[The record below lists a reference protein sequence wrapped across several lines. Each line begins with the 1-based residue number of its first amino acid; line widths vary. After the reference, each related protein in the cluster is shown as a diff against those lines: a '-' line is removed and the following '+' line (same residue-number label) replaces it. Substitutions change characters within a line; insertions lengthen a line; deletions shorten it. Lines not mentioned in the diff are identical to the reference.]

1 MANYGPEITNY
12 YAPYRY
18 NGKRTLV
25 GGSGSG
31 GGQKP
36 KYAVQPGQSVTGSRG
51 WGEGGGRGER

>member
-31 GGQKP
+31 GKP
-36 KYAVQPGQSVTGSRG
+36 KYAVQPGQSVSSGRG
-51 WGEGGGRGER
+51 DGGGRGER